1 VRLPRETAERLKV
14 RNQRDLSSQELD
26 DTVVQLVS
34 QTRDAVQALIATWD
48 SADHYSLR
56 QPWLAIDVMSPSR
69 NQLIPSDVRKLLP
82 AVTPSVVLCVPVAA
96 RSSRRPSPC
105 ALQLHPRL
113 EAVVAW
119 RQQLP
124 LGLIQLCR
132 TSQLH
137 HLARATTPGGRPD
150 A

>member
-1 VRLPRETAERLKV
+1 MWLPRETAERMKV
-14 RNQRDLSSQELD
+14 KSQRDRSSQELD
-26 DTVVQLVS
+26 DIVVQLVS

-48 SADHYSLR
+48 SANHYSLR
-56 QPWLAIDVMSPSR
+56 QPWLAIDAMSPSR
-69 NQLIPSDVRKLLP
+69 HQLIVSAARKLLP
-82 AVTPSVVLCVPVAA
+82 AVTPSVVSCVPEAA
-96 RSSRRPSPC
+96 RSSKRPSPC

-137 HLARATTPGGRPD
+137 HLARATTPGGCPD